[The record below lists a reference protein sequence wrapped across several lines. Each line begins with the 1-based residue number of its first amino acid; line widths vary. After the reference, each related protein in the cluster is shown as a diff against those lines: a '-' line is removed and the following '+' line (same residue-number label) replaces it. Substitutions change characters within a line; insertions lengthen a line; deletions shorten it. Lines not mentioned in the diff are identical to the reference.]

1 MSRSFGKGCN
11 CYQGRR
17 TRWIEPSILY
27 LLWERS
33 RHGYDLMNDLPE
45 LGFFTE
51 QADPGAI
58 YRTLRHLE
66 DNGLVVSEW
75 DTSGSGPAKRF
86 YTLTELGKDNLKRWS
101 ETLRLHKNAL
111 DALLEKIKVIE
122 NEKEVKE

>member
-1 MSRSFGKGCN
+1 MSNSFKRGCN
-11 CYQGRR
+11 CYRGRR
-17 TRWIEPSILY
+17 SRWIEPSILY
-27 LLWERS
+27 LLWEKS

-45 LGFFTE
+45 LGFFSE

-86 YTLTELGKDNLKRWS
+86 YTITELGKDNLLRWQ
-101 ETLRLHKNAL
+101 ETIRLQKNAL
-111 DALLEKIKVIE
+111 DAFLEKIKVIDR
-122 NEKEVKE
+122 KPKI

>member
-1 MSRSFGKGCN
+1 MPKGYGRGCG

-27 LLWERS
+27 LLWEES

-45 LGFFTE
+45 LGFITE

-66 DNGLVVSEW
+66 DNGLVISEW
-75 DTSGSGPAKRF
+75 DTSGSGPAKRS
-86 YTLTELGKDNLKRWS
+86 YTITDLGKENLIRWS

-111 DALLEKIKVIE
+111 DAFLEKIKIIAR
-122 NEKEVKE
+122 KQKRK